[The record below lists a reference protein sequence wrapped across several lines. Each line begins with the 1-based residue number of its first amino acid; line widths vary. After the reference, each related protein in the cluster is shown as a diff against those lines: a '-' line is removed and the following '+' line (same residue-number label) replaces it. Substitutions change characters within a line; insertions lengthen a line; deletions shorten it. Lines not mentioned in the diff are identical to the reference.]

1 MFGVLNNKLRLSGS
15 DVVLPVSK
23 LALGTASAAGQFTIA
38 QSDTSTLSGIS
49 IVGPDGHQFGMN
61 YNGAGLTVTEAGT
74 TRMIFQ
80 AGGNIG
86 VGVSSASAGFHIGN
100 DLRVDGNFTVNGS
113 LTTINTN
120 ATLTH
125 MMNISNAGTGPAL
138 IVRQTGAQPVIDIYD
153 DTTLAIRVADGGYLG
168 INNAAP
174 TEWLDVVGNIQ
185 STGSL
190 KSAYTLVTG
199 PAATLT
205 AAMPNISPGA
215 LLGWNRN
222 GTGAVCI
229 ANQKGSFSGGWEF
242 VSYNADAS
250 YRQVSMMLDDAG
262 NVQVVGTGS
271 ILGNMYV
278 AGNSSLSGTVVTL
291 SNFNRTGP
299 RNSLGGP
306 HENIYTTSD
315 PYPVYQKLMWGH
327 DNISIGFDTYFNG
340 SQWLCADTSTA
351 FQIMKLSGN
360 FLIRPS
366 ASVNTPGGTISW
378 STAGLLMD
386 SNGRIGV
393 NKTPACMLDIGGDA
407 SVASNITIG
416 GTASAGLLI
425 ASACT
430 VIGSITSGNLST
442 VNFNASGQSSI
453 SGSLF
458 VGSSLTSTAIYT
470 GTISSAVLS
479 VSGPSSLSTLSVAG
493 SLLAS
498 NVSVGGGMNVA
509 SNTTIGGTV
518 VASFCAISGPATLG
532 SLSTANL
539 NVSGGANISGN
550 LTVSTLSSTSISAA
564 AVVSTYLNVSG
575 MSSLSGNVTIASGT
589 LAAPMMS
596 ISQHADFGGL
606 ITNNIFGS
614 LLLRCYDE
622 SVSYANTTP
631 VPGTALPAAFLT
643 KPISQFQLSSLNMS
657 AFNTGAQSI
666 NYSARISGYIQ
677 PPGTGTFTFRTTYQD
692 GATIWLS
699 ATKLLDTW
707 TFQGSTTQTI
717 SSTIILR
724 QNMWLPLSVEHAVAG
739 GPEKLLVEWNLDG
752 GSYTTLAHAMDGSNF
767 RFAYDMYE
775 IEPALFKTSY
785 FAGRAIFNDTAY
797 LSAGAS
803 FPNALNF
810 TGNISELANDAG
822 YIASSRPTLTSL
834 SVTNYGSVSGT
845 LTAAVVGVNQAAPQ
859 FTLDVGGNIN
869 FTGSLFKGGNAY
881 ISSQWYNAGSNIYFT
896 GGNVG
901 VNTSSPQAT
910 LDVAGS
916 LIATSLGITGAASIS
931 GVFTNRAFGS
941 LLMRVFDDSGLYALS
956 TLTPGTPLPPACMSR
971 TYSDTQLTMINFLNQ
986 GFGSLSAYSLRIAGH
1001 IMAPQTGTYLF
1012 RTTTTDGASL
1022 FIYSQKITENW
1033 LYTGTTT
1040 QSVGTLTMYQNMWT
1054 PIIIEHAASSTIS
1067 EQLLLEWSNN
1077 AGTTYNILA
1086 HGTISSSFR
1095 FGYDSAELPRTSFG
1109 SIFVGGKGNF
1119 SDISTFNKGLSLP
1132 NASGFT
1138 GNLSQLTNDAG
1149 YITGSSAAGT
1159 ITGTFLNISQSA
1171 TVAGNLSVG
1180 GVLGNNVSGQ
1190 LTMRVFDDSGLYALG
1205 TRTAGAPLCAPFTSR
1220 PFTEQQIGSL
1230 SFSNATFGSLTAY
1243 SLKITG
1249 YIQPP
1254 STGTYLIRSSYK
1266 DGLSLYISQQ
1276 KLVDSWTYSASMT
1289 QSIGTL
1295 TLYQNIWYA
1304 FAAEHAAASSAAQ
1317 ALLIEWSQPGGTY
1330 TTMTNMTFS
1339 FAYDMK
1345 ETPPSLFGTSYT
1357 YGHATFKDV
1366 AYLAGGVSLP
1376 NASFFSGNT
1385 SELSNDAGFVKS
1397 TGTVTTAGISFTGT
1411 AAGTLIQYINNVATI
1426 SGSSTTL
1433 AYAAIGVS
1441 PGTAL
1446 DTYALTSHR
1455 WWTGSSGTT
1464 SGSITMQLGA
1474 GSLTVPGNVVIGGLI
1489 RNSISGSLT
1498 ARIYDDS
1505 ALYAATTLT
1514 SGSALFPPFTSR
1526 PFSELQL
1533 SSVNI
1538 SNLFAGTLSA
1548 LSLRINGFIQPPT
1561 TGTYLFRS
1569 SWRDGI
1575 SLYINQ
1581 TKLVDSWT
1589 YAGSILQS
1597 VGTVIMFQNTWY
1609 DFTVEH
1615 AAVSTAAESLLVEY
1629 SVAGGSFA
1637 TLNNNAFGF
1646 AYDMKETH
1654 AAQFGTSYT
1663 YGHASFQDVV
1673 YLNGG
1678 CALPNANSF
1687 TGRLSELTND
1697 PGFLKTTNN
1706 ATLTASALQLSSSP
1720 GPSLTFTS
1728 TSSGTLIQLIN
1739 NVATISGSVTTL
1751 AFAGLGVTAGTAL
1764 ERFSSHGHRWWTGSS
1779 GTSSG
1784 SLSMQ
1789 LVSTNLTVMGNLA
1802 VAGSI
1807 TQSGNQLYY
1816 VSYLAAS
1823 NNFSFTANGFQVPKS
1838 FWSYVAS
1845 PYSNGDLMAT
1855 DGTITFPAS
1864 GVYTMT
1870 YSLQIFSSAGSNI
1883 STWIQT
1889 STSSSPYYPNSTRL
1903 AFYQVASS
1911 SGQTTNCSGTYTGFF
1926 QSGDKIFLFAFA
1938 PTSPSFTGGGIVN
1951 YVSITGRTQ

>member
-1 MFGVLNNKLRLSGS
+1 MPVLANNFAMFGVLNNKLRLSGS

-38 QSDTSTLSGIS
+38 QIDTSTLSGIS

-74 TRMIFQ
+74 TRMLFQ

-86 VGVSSASAGFHIGN
+86 VGVSSASAGLHIGN

-205 AAMPNISPGA
+205 AAMSNNTPGA

-229 ANQKGSFSGGWEF
+229 ANQKGSLSGGWEF

-250 YRQVSMMLDDAG
+250 YRQVCMMLDDAG

-340 SQWLCADTSTA
+340 TQWLCADNSTA

-442 VNFNASGQSSI
+442 GNFKASGQSSI

-458 VGSSLTSTAIYT
+458 VGSNLTSTAIYT
-470 GTISSAVLS
+470 GTISSAILS

-498 NVSVGGGMNVA
+498 NVSVGGGIIVA

-596 ISQHADFGGL
+596 VSQHADFGGL

-657 AFNTGAQSI
+657 AFNTGAQNV

-739 GPEKLLVEWNLDG
+739 GPEKLLVEWNFNG
-752 GSYTTLAHAMDGSNF
+752 GSYITLAHAIDGSNF

-775 IEPALFKTSY
+775 IEPALFGTSY

-834 SVTNYGSVSGT
+834 SVTNYGSVLGT

-869 FTGSLFKGGNAY
+869 FTGNLFKGGNAY
-881 ISSQWYNAGSNIYFT
+881 ISSQWYNAGSNLYFT

-1012 RTTTTDGASL
+1012 RTTTADGASL

-1067 EQLLLEWSNN
+1067 EQLLLEWSSN

-1086 HGTISSSFR
+1086 HGTTTSSFR
-1095 FGYDSAELPRTSFG
+1095 FGYDSGELPRSSFG
-1109 SIFVGGKGNF
+1109 SIFVGGKSNF

-1149 YITGSSAAGT
+1149 YVTGSSVTGSSAAGT
-1159 ITGTFLNISQSA
+1159 ITGTVLNISQSA

-1205 TRTAGAPLCAPFTSR
+1205 TRTAGAPLFAPFTSR

-1230 SFSNATFGSLTAY
+1230 NFSNATFGSLTAY

-1317 ALLIEWSQPGGTY
+1317 TLLIEWSQPGGTY

-1376 NASFFSGNT
+1376 NASLFSGNT
-1385 SELSNDAGFVKS
+1385 SELSNDAGFIKS
-1397 TGTVTTAGISFTGT
+1397 TGTVTTAVISFTGT
-1411 AAGTLIQYINNVATI
+1411 TAGTLIQYINNVATI

-1455 WWTGSSGTT
+1455 WWTASSGTT
-1464 SGSITMQLGA
+1464 SGSISMQLGA
-1474 GSLTVPGNVVIGGLI
+1474 GSLTVP
-1489 RNSISGSLT
+1489 
-1498 ARIYDDS
+1498 
-1505 ALYAATTLT
+1505 
-1514 SGSALFPPFTSR
+1514 
-1526 PFSELQL
+1526 
-1533 SSVNI
+1533 
-1538 SNLFAGTLSA
+1538 
-1548 LSLRINGFIQPPT
+1548 
-1561 TGTYLFRS
+1561 
-1569 SWRDGI
+1569 
-1575 SLYINQ
+1575 
-1581 TKLVDSWT
+1581 
-1589 YAGSILQS
+1589 
-1597 VGTVIMFQNTWY
+1597 
-1609 DFTVEH
+1609 
-1615 AAVSTAAESLLVEY
+1615 
-1629 SVAGGSFA
+1629 
-1637 TLNNNAFGF
+1637 
-1646 AYDMKETH
+1646 
-1654 AAQFGTSYT
+1654 
-1663 YGHASFQDVV
+1663 
-1673 YLNGG
+1673 
-1678 CALPNANSF
+1678 
-1687 TGRLSELTND
+1687 
-1697 PGFLKTTNN
+1697 
-1706 ATLTASALQLSSSP
+1706 ALQLSGPP

-1739 NVATISGSVTTL
+1739 NAATISGSVTTL

-1823 NNFSFTANGFQVPKS
+1823 SNFSFTANGFQVPKS

-1864 GVYTMT
+1864 GVYTVT
-1870 YSLQIFSSAGSNI
+1870 YALQITSSTGSNI
-1883 STWIQT
+1883 STWIQS

-1903 AFYQVASS
+1903 AGYQVASS
-1911 SGQTTNCSGTYTGFF
+1911 SGATNCSGTYTGFF
-1926 QSGDKIFLFAFA
+1926 QSGDKIFLWAFA
-1938 PTSPSFTGGGIVN
+1938 SSSPSFTGGPIIN